1 MKTCVPNLKDPVVV
15 AADLGFAKKG
25 RNYAADL
32 DTPIAFIEKR
42 RAANDAKAEALTLI
56 GNVEDRDVIIVDDEV
71 DTGGSTAQAVHLV
84 RDKGA
89 RDIYLAFI
97 HGVLVAQRGATFGC
111 IAHETHHYH
120 RHCSYPA
127 GEAGVSGRQ
136 DHHPFGMRSCWEKS
150 SAARMRGAV
159 WVRCSMNKRYSSS
172 IQKTCGGGQP
182 MKGNQK
188 ILETLNELLADE
200 LTAINQ
206 YMVQSEMCADWG
218 YEKLHEAIEKR
229 AIEEMK
235 HAEKLIGRIL
245 FLEGIPIVSNLKK
258 INIGATVDAQ
268 HKNDHE
274 AEEMAIKA
282 YNDGIKLAV
291 EVGDNGTR
299 DMLEEILE
307 DEEEHIDWIESQLD
321 QIEQMGLQ
329 VYLGEQLEE

>member
-1 MKTCVPNLKDPVVV
+1 
-15 AADLGFAKKG
+15 
-25 RNYAADL
+25 
-32 DTPIAFIEKR
+32 
-42 RAANDAKAEALTLI
+42 
-56 GNVEDRDVIIVDDEV
+56 
-71 DTGGSTAQAVHLV
+71 
-84 RDKGA
+84 
-89 RDIYLAFI
+89 
-97 HGVLVAQRGATFGC
+97 
-111 IAHETHHYH
+111 
-120 RHCSYPA
+120 
-127 GEAGVSGRQ
+127 
-136 DHHPFGMRSCWEKS
+136 
-150 SAARMRGAV
+150 
-159 WVRCSMNKRYSSS
+159 
-172 IQKTCGGGQP
+172 
-182 MKGNQK
+182 MKGNEK
-188 ILETLNELLADE
+188 IIETLNALLADE

-218 YEKLHEAIEKR
+218 YQKLHEAIEKR

-245 FLEGIPIVSNLKK
+245 FLEGKPVVSNLNK

-282 YNDGIKLAV
+282 YNDAIKLAV
-291 EVGDNGTR
+291 EAGDNGTR